1 MAKSKKKLIEIT
13 GTKLQK
19 TCLLL
24 QFIMLVVMIGSA
36 IYANVNNI
44 ERGFMAEI
52 PNYGMYVVLAL
63 LLIPTIL
70 QGDK

>member
-1 MAKSKKKLIEIT
+1 MAKKKLLEIR

-24 QFIMLVVMIGSA
+24 QFIVLVVMIVSA
-36 IYANVNNI
+36 IYTNVNNI
-44 ERGFMAEI
+44 EEGFITEI
-52 PNYGMYVVLAL
+52 PNYGMYVIMAL
-63 LLIPTIL
+63 LLFPIMF

>member
-1 MAKSKKKLIEIT
+1 MAKKKLLEIK

-24 QFIMLVVMIGSA
+24 QFIVLVVMIVSA
-36 IYANVNNI
+36 IYTNVNNI
-44 ERGFMAEI
+44 EEGFITEI
-52 PNYGMYVVLAL
+52 PNYGMYVVMAL
-63 LLIPTIL
+63 LLFPIMF

>member
-1 MAKSKKKLIEIT
+1 MAKKKLLEIK

-24 QFIMLVVMIGSA
+24 QFIVLVVMIGSD

-44 ERGFMAEI
+44 EDGFI
-52 PNYGMYVVLAL
+52 TKISDYGMYVVIFL
-63 LLIPTIL
+63 LLFPTMFR
-70 QGDK
+70 GDK

>member
-1 MAKSKKKLIEIT
+1 MAKKKLLEIK

-24 QFIMLVVMIGSA
+24 QFIVLIVMIGSA
-36 IYANVNNI
+36 VYANVNNI
-44 ERGFMAEI
+44 KEGFITEI
-52 PNYGMYVVLAL
+52 PNYGMYVIMAL
-63 LLIPTIL
+63 LLFPIIF

>member
-1 MAKSKKKLIEIT
+1 MAKKKLLEIK

-24 QFIMLVVMIGSA
+24 QFIVLVVMIVSA
-36 IYANVNNI
+36 IYTNVNNI
-44 ERGFMAEI
+44 EEGFITEI
-52 PNYGMYVVLAL
+52 PNYGMYVIMAL
-63 LLIPTIL
+63 LLFPIMF

>member
-1 MAKSKKKLIEIT
+1 MAKKKLLEIK

-24 QFIMLVVMIGSA
+24 QFIVLVVMIFSA
-36 IYANVNNI
+36 IYTNVNNI
-44 ERGFMAEI
+44 EDGFITEI
-52 PNYGMYVVLAL
+52 PNYGMYVVMAL
-63 LLIPTIL
+63 LLFPIIF